1 MELNFNLPRA
11 DFFIEGGIVNE
22 LRITAAIIG
31 TAITEWLGGI
41 DGLLTALI
49 AFIVVDYL
57 TGVSCAIVE
66 KNLSSAVGAKGIL
79 QKVIILML
87 VGVANLLD
95 NSIIAD
101 DGHLLRTAVIF
112 FYLSNE
118 GISILENSVRLGLP
132 VPDKLKN
139 FLEQIKSKS

>member
-1 MELNFNLPRA
+1 M
-11 DFFIEGGIVNE
+11 NE
-22 LRITAAIIG
+22 FRITAAIVG
-31 TAITEWLGGI
+31 TAITEWLGGF

-49 AFIVVDYL
+49 GFMVVDYIS
-57 TGVSCAIVE
+57 GVSCAVIE
-66 KNLSSAVGAKGIL
+66 HKLSSSIGAKGIF
-79 QKVIILML
+79 QKILILLL
-87 VGVANLLD
+87 VGIANALD

-139 FLEQIKSKS
+139 FLEQLKSKE